1 MNSRPMR
8 REPSKSRRA
17 GASTVEMAMV
27 CPVLF
32 LIVFGL
38 IEVSLGYMAHHLIQD
53 ASRQGCRAA
62 ICRGQTN
69 ATVLTRIN
77 NLLAAERITGA
88 NTTILINNVPGD
100 LATARV
106 GDNVSVKITLDA
118 AQVTF
123 LPTTG
128 YLKGTFSATCTMR
141 HE

>member
-8 REPSKSRRA
+8 REPSKSPRA

-32 LIVFGL
+32 VIVFGL
-38 IEVSLGYMAHHLIQD
+38 IEVAMGYMAHHLIQD
-53 ASRQGCRAA
+53 ASRQGCRAG

-69 ATVLTRIN
+69 ATVQTRVN
-77 NLLAAERITGA
+77 NLLHAERINGA

-100 LATARV
+100 LATARA
-106 GDNVSVKITLDA
+106 GDNVSVRITLA
-118 AQVTF
+118 ASQVTF

-128 YLKGTFSATCTMR
+128 YLKGQFSATCTMR
-141 HE
+141 HD